1 MNDGEL
7 PEESEESGPESA
19 PDFLPQTPASKSSGS
34 KSLTPAVLIKAL
46 SGSVAGV
53 IIGVAGFTFL
63 LKYGLYAI
71 VLPGAAVGLGTGLM
85 SRRASWTFAIY
96 SGVVGAVLCLLL
108 HWKYF
113 RAGTAF
119 SEFLGDLGNLP
130 TDIKLRMAA
139 GVVAAVWFGRGR
151 HS

>member
-1 MNDGEL
+1 MNDSEL
-7 PEESEESGPESA
+7 LEEESEESRSESFSA
-19 PDFLPQTPASKSSGS
+19 PAPKSPVPKG
-34 KSLTPAVLIKAL
+34 LTPAVLIKAL

-53 IIGVAGFTFL
+53 IIGAAGVTVL

-71 VLPGAAVGLGTGLM
+71 VLPGALVGLGTGLM

-113 RAGTAF
+113 RAGTSF
-119 SEFLGDLGNLP
+119 FEFLRDLGDLP
-130 TDIKLRMAA
+130 TDIRLRMAA
-139 GVVAAVWFGRGR
+139 GVFAAVWFGRGR